1 MGDQIHCFEVPG
13 MYNKC
18 NGALPTRSIRPPA
31 PFERRVAAAA
41 IEIQAA
47 HVPSGGVYR
56 PEAPHTLPQKPILTA
71 KSQFYADFGLS
82 AGIR

>member
-1 MGDQIHCFEVPG
+1 
-13 MYNKC
+13 
-18 NGALPTRSIRPPA
+18 
-31 PFERRVAAAA
+31 VAAAA